1 MKIKFT
7 IFIFFIVSEISF
19 AAEVNLY
26 TSRHYDTDESLYD
39 FFTKETGIEVNV
51 ISAKGNAL
59 IEKIKAEGSNTSAD
73 VFITVD
79 AGNLWKLQKDGY
91 FLSIESCEF
100 GETITKPELIKLL
113 SADSSSLGTSS
124 SIFPERISSIDL

>member
-1 MKIKFT
+1 MRMIIIHFYFFHIQMKIKFT

-79 AGNLWKLQKDGY
+79 AGNLWTVSYTHLT
-91 FLSIESCEF
+91 L
-100 GETITKPELIKLL
+100 P
-113 SADSSSLGTSS
+113 TS
-124 SIFPERISSIDL
+124 R